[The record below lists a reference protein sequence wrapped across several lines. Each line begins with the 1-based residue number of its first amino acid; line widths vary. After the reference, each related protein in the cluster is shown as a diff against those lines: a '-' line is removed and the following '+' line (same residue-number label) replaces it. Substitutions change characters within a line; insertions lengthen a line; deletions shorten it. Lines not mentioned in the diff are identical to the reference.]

1 MTVIVVW
8 GYILTLHLLCRL
20 SISPRSLWWERR
32 WWDERLLVPC
42 GKNMQ
47 VWYVT
52 SRHFLIYYFV
62 TILSFQK
69 LHCSFVCN
77 IFYVTSSRLACK
89 IMFVVLC
96 FLSQPVKQQ
105 HRPGA
110 VQVSSPLQPR
120 ASLGWVC
127 KRRSKS
133 WTSPHSLL
141 RRFRRY
147 KHTISLY
154 HAGESGSPAILFGR
168 SFHSTF
174 MWKDSWPSINMIN
187 IFPLPCVCVS
197 LFQNYEHL
205 FKVNDKSV
213 GGSFYLQS
221 KVSNPHVRMRDIQLS
236 PKHRRSESKWITW

>member
-1 MTVIVVW
+1 M
-8 GYILTLHLLCRL
+8 
-20 SISPRSLWWERR
+20 
-32 WWDERLLVPC
+32 
-42 GKNMQ
+42 
-47 VWYVT
+47 
-52 SRHFLIYYFV
+52 
-62 TILSFQK
+62 
-69 LHCSFVCN
+69 
-77 IFYVTSSRLACK
+77 
-89 IMFVVLC
+89 LC

-110 VQVSSPLQPR
+110 VQVSSPLQPL

-141 RRFRRY
+141 KRFRRY

-154 HAGESGSPAILFGR
+154 HAGESGSPAIRFGR

-187 IFPLPCVCVS
+187 IFPLPCVCVCVS

-221 KVSNPHVRMRDIQLS
+221 KVSNPHVRMWDIQLS
-236 PKHRRSESKWITW
+236 AEHRRSESKWITWAYVSSSLTYKAGTLTLLVTHIWLTLGSLSRTLSVLCYATSLPLHHRRAP